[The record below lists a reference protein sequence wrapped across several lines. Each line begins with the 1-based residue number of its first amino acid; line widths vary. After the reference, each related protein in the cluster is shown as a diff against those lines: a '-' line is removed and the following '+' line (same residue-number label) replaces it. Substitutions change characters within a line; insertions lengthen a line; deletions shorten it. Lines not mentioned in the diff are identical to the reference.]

1 MAEKNII
8 PADKPHRTGIIALTL
23 AALGIVYGD
32 IGTSPLYALRICF
45 TEHGSAAPTPENVLG
60 VLSLIIWAVILLVSV
75 KYMLYVLRADNKGEG
90 GILALMNL
98 SRRGLTGAKAALITG
113 LGLFGAALLY
123 GDSLI
128 TPVISVLSAL
138 EGLTVIDHSFTPFIV
153 PISLVVLIALFA
165 FQRLGTSGIGT
176 VFGPVMILW
185 FLSLAVLG
193 MISLVETP
201 YVLNAFNPLHA
212 VNFALH
218 NGGKA
223 FLTLGGVFLVLT
235 GGEAIY
241 ADIGHM
247 GKGAVRLGW
256 YVLVLPALL
265 MNYLGQG
272 ALLLRDPANLSGLFF
287 RLAPAWAVLPMTLLS
302 TAATVIASQAV
313 ISGAFS
319 LARQSVQLSYNPRMN
334 IIHTSH
340 TMIGQVYVP
349 VVNWLLLAGTIILT
363 LSFQKSD
370 NLAAAYG
377 VAVSCTM
384 LITTV
389 LMFVMAVYQWKWNI
403 VLAAVLSCVFV
414 VIDLCFFGANIM
426 KVMNGGFISLLIA
439 LAVFIAMIVWRRG
452 RELVK
457 KRIDAESLPVALF
470 VRDVVSRHPR
480 RTPGTGIFLSGNPE
494 GIPRTLLHNFKFNQT
509 LHETTVLMT
518 VQTVEE
524 PTAPEAERISV
535 IGLGEGLFRVIVK
548 FGYMQQHN
556 LPSLFERV
564 VLNGVSLNALT
575 ATYFL
580 GKESFVPAK
589 KPLLW
594 PPWRGLFI
602 FLARN
607 ARDASAYYNLPVNRV
622 IELGMQMEV

>member
-1 MAEKNII
+1 MSKKKIFSSS
-8 PADKPHRTGIIALTL
+8 PLHRTGIFAFTL

-60 VLSLIIWAVILLVSV
+60 VLSLIIWALILLVSV
-75 KYMLYVLRADNKGEG
+75 KYMLFVLRADNKGEG
-90 GILALMNL
+90 GILALMTL
-98 SRRGLTGAKAALITG
+98 ARKGLNGWKAAAVAG

-123 GDSLI
+123 GDSII

-138 EGLTVIDHSFTPFIV
+138 EGLTVVNHALAPFIV
-153 PISLVVLIALFA
+153 PLSLIVLIALFA
-165 FQRLGTSGIGT
+165 FQRLGTSGIGS
-176 VFGPVMILW
+176 VFGPVMIVW

-193 MISLVETP
+193 MMSLVRTP
-201 YVLNAFNPLHA
+201 YVLNAFNPVHA

-256 YVLVLPALL
+256 YALVLPALL
-265 MNYLGQG
+265 INYLGQG
-272 ALLLRDPANLSGLFF
+272 ALLLRDPESLSGLFF
-287 RLAPAWAVLPMTLLS
+287 RLAPSWAVLPMTLLS

-340 TMIGQVYVP
+340 HMIGQVYVP
-349 VVNWLLLAGTIILT
+349 VVNWLLLVGTVILT
-363 LSFQKSD
+363 LTFQRSD

-389 LMFVMAVYQWKWNI
+389 LMFVMSVHRWHWHVI
-403 VLAAVLSCVFV
+403 LAGLLTGLFII
-414 VIDLCFFGANIM
+414 IDLCFFSANMM
-426 KVMNGGFISLLIA
+426 KLLNGGFISLLIA
-439 LAVFIAMIVWRRG
+439 VAIFTVMIVWRRG

-457 KRIDAESLPVALF
+457 KRLDAESLPVKIF
-470 VRDVVSRHPR
+470 VRDVVSRKPR
-480 RTPGTGIFLSGNPE
+480 RIPGAGIFLTGNPE

-509 LHETTVLMT
+509 LHETTVIMT
-518 VQTVEE
+518 VQTVED
-524 PTAPEAERISV
+524 PAVPEAERIT
-535 IGLGEGLFRVIVK
+535 IQDHGAGLFRVIVH
-548 FGYMQQHN
+548 FGYMENHD
-556 LPSLFERV
+556 LPALFDRI
-564 VLNGVSLNALT
+564 VLNGVPLNPLT

-580 GKESFVPAK
+580 GKESFVPARV
-589 KPLLW
+589 PLL
-594 PPWRGLFI
+594 PAPWRGLFM

-607 ARDASAYYNLPVNRV
+607 ARDASSYFNLPVNRV